1 METKE
6 ILNIKELQKW
16 LNTSES
22 KIRQLIY
29 KNEIPYFRI
38 GNRYYFNR
46 KIINH
51 WIISKHN
58 DSALKMLKDEII

>member
-1 METKE
+1 MENKE
-6 ILNIKELQKW
+6 ILDIRELEKW
-16 LNTSES
+16 LSTSES

-38 GNRYYFNR
+38 GNRYHFDR
-46 KIINH
+46 KIINQ

-58 DSALKMLKDEII
+58 DIALKMSEDEII

>member
-6 ILNIKELQKW
+6 ILNIKELEKW

-46 KIINH
+46 KIINK

-58 DSALKMLKDEII
+58 DIHLEISENEFI